1 MKTLFLA
8 ALLVACSSIFA
19 ATEQQDILALNHKIS
34 SAHAASEPVVNPRL
48 VIMQKEISR
57 LDHIRNSGGWGI
69 IPITPKKIYRQGD
82 SNNTIKAL
90 KKRLYTSGDMEFI
103 DTSSLYNKELVAV
116 VKKVQK
122 RHGFK
127 EDGLVF
133 TEFLK
138 ELNVPVE
145 KRIHQLKI
153 NINRLEKMEI
163 TSGTRLVAN
172 IPEFKLHVYE
182 GDQHIFDMPIVV
194 GKSSSKTI
202 SFNDQMKH
210 VVFSPYWNVP
220 SSIVSAEILPAMD
233 RDRTYLKRNGYE
245 QVGSENGL
253 PKIRQKPGKNNSLGL
268 VKFIFPNSHNIYFHD
283 TPAKSLFQARKRTFS
298 HGCIRLAEPEKLAR
312 YLLKDQN
319 WDDARIKKA
328 MHAGKEQWVALDKPV
343 AVSITYITAWVGN
356 DGEINFREDVYG
368 HDK

>member
-1 MKTLFLA
+1 MKNLIFA
-8 ALLVACSSIFA
+8 AFIVAYSSSFA
-19 ATEQQDILALNHKIS
+19 ATEQQEIFALNKTTSPIHS
-34 SAHAASEPVVNPRL
+34 ASEPLTNPKL
-48 VIMQKEISR
+48 AQMQKEVSR
-57 LDHIRNSGGWGI
+57 LNEIKSRGGWGT
-69 IPITPKKIYRQGD
+69 IPIAAKKIYRPGD

-90 KKRLYTSGDMEFI
+90 KKRLYASGDLEQH
-103 DTSSLYNKELVAV
+103 DTSNLYNKELADV

-127 EDGLVF
+127 EDGQVF
-133 TEFLK
+133 TEFIK
-138 ELNVPVE
+138 ELNIPVE
-145 KRIHQLKI
+145 KRIDQLKI
-153 NINRLEKMEI
+153 NMKRLENMKV
-163 TSGTRLVAN
+163 TTGTRLVAN

-182 GDQHIFDMPIVV
+182 GENHIFDMPIVV

-202 SFNDQMKH
+202 SFNDEMKH

-220 SSIVSAEILPAMD
+220 SSIVKAEILPAMK
-233 RDRTYLKRNGYE
+233 RDRTYLSRNGYE
-245 QVGSENGL
+245 QVGTENDL
-253 PKIRQKPGKNNSLGL
+253 PRIRQNPGKNNSLGL

-319 WDDARIKKA
+319 WHDAKIRKA
-328 MHAGKEQWVALDKPV
+328 MNAGKEQWVALDKPV
-343 AVSITYITAWVGN
+343 AVSITYITAWVGE